1 MSPDEP
7 ATPSREPT
15 ASAHQPA
22 TPPQETPASPREPV
36 LPGHEPVG
44 RSRETAVSAQEPTV
58 RPQAGAARDDAPV
71 TPPVECRAAP
81 RAEAASDSNPTTPP
95 METAVTSSTQATASE
110 YSDPAPPPDDVL
122 VTCRDAALTF
132 GRGANAVVAVHG
144 AHLRVRAGDRLAI
157 IGPSGSGKSSLLHL
171 LAGLEQ
177 PTSGTVTWPALAG
190 PQHTGPDTKP
200 DIEPGI
206 RRDIG
211 LVFQGDSLI
220 PALDVVENTALPL
233 VLAGVPDADARKAAL
248 AALALVG
255 ADDLAERLP
264 EEISGGQAQR
274 VAAARVLA
282 QAPRLI
288 LADEPTGRLD
298 HTTGGHVL
306 DALLTAAD
314 ETGAALVVTTH
325 DPAVAARLS
334 TRLTMRDGRL
344 LTADH
349 SGAPQDTT
357 EEAS

>member
-7 ATPSREPT
+7 
-15 ASAHQPA
+15 
-22 TPPQETPASPREPV
+22 
-36 LPGHEPVG
+36 
-44 RSRETAVSAQEPTV
+44 TAV
-58 RPQAGAARDDAPV
+58 
-71 TPPVECRAAP
+71 
-81 RAEAASDSNPTTPP
+81 
-95 METAVTSSTQATASE
+95 
-110 YSDPAPPPDDVL
+110 PDDVL
-122 VTCRDAALTF
+122 VACRDAALTF
-132 GRGANAVVAVHG
+132 GRGPNAVVAVHG

-157 IGPSGSGKSSLLHL
+157 VGPSGSGKSSLLHL

-177 PTSGTVTWPALAG
+177 PTSGTVGWPALTGSQDIG
-190 PQHTGPDTKP
+190 PGTKP
-200 DIEPGI
+200 ADRQSAPEPDI

-233 VLAGVPDADARKAAL
+233 VLAGVPDPDARRTAL
-248 AALALVG
+248 AALAQVG
-255 ADDLAERLP
+255 AEDLAERLP

-298 HTTGGHVL
+298 HITGGHVL

-314 ETGAALVVTTH
+314 RTGAALVVTTH
-325 DPAVAARLS
+325 DPAVAPRLS

-344 LTADH
+344 LTAETTGD
-349 SGAPQDTT
+349 PQDTT